1 MSKTDKMATNF
12 STRYKKD
19 LSTETLKTKLAHR
32 KSLLQK
38 ESRHKEF
45 NRGRQFG
52 LIDVNTQAS
61 RENNFSRLKEMKENH
76 SPKGRAKPEVPA
88 VVSTASNGRI
98 TRAAAAAVSA
108 KTKIPQISRP
118 TTTTGLMCSNPR
130 ECGDETS
137 KTIAKMQQRIEML
150 QRYKAE
156 KELRKLKEQR
166 EKPVFKCGRFKPEA
180 PGFLSKASQ
189 IPVLSKPKET
199 MVKTAT
205 VEAPPV
211 RVTRS
216 KTKNFSEVP
225 AVVSTASNG
234 RITRAA
240 AAAVSAK
247 TKIPQISRPTTTTG
261 KSAQKKETNKGKQQ
275 RAVKKEEAVMEAIA
289 VMDLVKEEASPQI
302 VEATVQDE
310 ASPEK
315 ENLPVSVPP
324 KRARSFAPQNFVF
337 KPLEG
342 LTNYKVKP
350 MSPSKADGFLSPNL
364 SWSPM
369 TNISEVPKKDEKETG
384 SNVCGLNQKFFATP
398 EVTENNTQEHQL
410 TLEFPSIEA
419 EPVPEDLME
428 ISPSLQ
434 LTDLCADPIAEPTK
448 EAQRDV
454 SYFRNILQSE
464 TERLSTQ
471 CLEWDGTAETD
482 IPEDAKD
489 LVRTTIGQTRLLI
502 TERFKQFEGL
512 VDNCEF
518 QRGEKETTCTD
529 LDGFWDMVNFQVE
542 DVNKKFENLRR
553 LQGNGW
559 QMVEDVQAKKPCKKA
574 GPQRATKAGDGA
586 KEREAARKRLATI
599 KALMKSKMKQEDAP
613 VSQEAPAEGEKV
625 VFDGGFFQ
633 VESPAKVL
641 SGWTPKSAGRTPR
654 PTRRTTPRSAM
665 KGVLQNCAETCV
677 LSHGTPT
684 TTKAIT
690 PLPDLDACV
699 GPCGASLL
707 GSISEQSDIQD
718 TEKLCVTTENVLEEE
733 ATNTQLAI
741 CDKESSGDQNDVLV
755 PVSLDETVE
764 EPSVQKEVSE
774 ATEEMEQSDESMS
787 KQDIFCNSKRDSQT
801 ESQPLQEAKLQDS
814 DSLLLDDLSCEI
826 PCGNGMPDWQ
836 PGLEDSLFFTPL
848 RNKTEQSMAVA
859 ACNDLMSFSPLTVPE
874 EGQ

>member
-1 MSKTDKMATNF
+1 MATNF

-118 TTTTGLMCSNPR
+118 TTTT
-130 ECGDETS
+130 DETS

-199 MVKTAT
+199 IVKTAT
-205 VEAPPV
+205 VEALPV

-240 AAAVSAK
+240 AAAVGAK
-247 TKIPQISRPTTTTG
+247 TKIPQSSRPTTTTG

-275 RAVKKEEAVMEAIA
+275 RAVKKEEAVMEEIA
-289 VMDLVKEEASPQI
+289 VMDSVKEEASPQI
-302 VEATVQDE
+302 VEETVQDE
-310 ASPEK
+310 ASLEK
-315 ENLPVSVPP
+315 ENLPASHIPVSVPP

-369 TNISEVPKKDEKETG
+369 TNISEVPKKDTKETG

-410 TLEFPSIEA
+410 TPEFPSIEA

-448 EAQRDV
+448 EAQHDV

-502 TERFKQFEGL
+502 AERFKQFEGL

-559 QMVEDVQAKKPCKKA
+559 QMVEDVQAKKACKKKA
-574 GPQRATKAGDGA
+574 APQRATKAGDGA
-586 KEREAARKRLATI
+586 KERAAARKRLATI
-599 KALMKSKMKQEDAP
+599 KALMKSKMEQEDAP
-613 VSQEAPAEGEKV
+613 VSQEEPAEGEKV

-633 VESPAKVL
+633 VESPAKAL

-654 PTRRTTPRSAM
+654 PRRTTPRSAM

-677 LSHGTPT
+677 LSRDTPT

-718 TEKLCVTTENVLEEE
+718 TEKPCVTTENVLEEE
-733 ATNTQLAI
+733 ATNTPLAI
-741 CDKESSGDQNDVLV
+741 CDKESSGDQNNVLV
-755 PVSLDETVE
+755 SVNVDETVQE
-764 EPSVQKEVSE
+764 SNVRKEVSE
-774 ATEEMEQSDESMS
+774 ATEEMEQSDESVS
-787 KQDIFCNSKRDSQT
+787 ERYIFCNSKRESQT
-801 ESQPLQEAKLQDS
+801 ESQPLQEAKQKDS

-836 PGLEDSLFFTPL
+836 PELEDSLFFTPL
-848 RNKTEQSMAVA
+848 RNKTEQLTAVA

-874 EGQ
+874 EGK

>member
-1 MSKTDKMATNF
+1 MATNF

-118 TTTTGLMCSNPR
+118 TTTTG
-130 ECGDETS
+130 
-137 KTIAKMQQRIEML
+137 
-150 QRYKAE
+150 
-156 KELRKLKEQR
+156 
-166 EKPVFKCGRFKPEA
+166 
-180 PGFLSKASQ
+180 
-189 IPVLSKPKET
+189 
-199 MVKTAT
+199 
-205 VEAPPV
+205 
-211 RVTRS
+211 
-216 KTKNFSEVP
+216 
-225 AVVSTASNG
+225 
-234 RITRAA
+234 
-240 AAAVSAK
+240 
-247 TKIPQISRPTTTTG
+247 

-275 RAVKKEEAVMEAIA
+275 RAVKKEEAVMEEIA
-289 VMDLVKEEASPQI
+289 VMDSVKEEASPQI
-302 VEATVQDE
+302 VEETVQDE
-310 ASPEK
+310 ASLEK
-315 ENLPVSVPP
+315 ENLPASHIPVSVPP

-369 TNISEVPKKDEKETG
+369 TNISEVPKKDTKETG

-410 TLEFPSIEA
+410 TPEFPSIEA

-448 EAQRDV
+448 EAQHDV

-502 TERFKQFEGL
+502 AERFKQFEGL

-559 QMVEDVQAKKPCKKA
+559 QMVEDVQAKKACKKKA
-574 GPQRATKAGDGA
+574 APQRATKAGDGA
-586 KEREAARKRLATI
+586 KERAAARKRLATI
-599 KALMKSKMKQEDAP
+599 KALMKSKMEQEDAP
-613 VSQEAPAEGEKV
+613 VSQEEPAEGEKV

-633 VESPAKVL
+633 VESPAKAL

-654 PTRRTTPRSAM
+654 PRRTTPRSAM

-677 LSHGTPT
+677 LSRDTPT

-718 TEKLCVTTENVLEEE
+718 TEKPCVTTENVLEEE
-733 ATNTQLAI
+733 ATNTPLAI
-741 CDKESSGDQNDVLV
+741 CDKESSGDQNNVLV
-755 PVSLDETVE
+755 SVNVDETVQE
-764 EPSVQKEVSE
+764 SNVRKEVSE
-774 ATEEMEQSDESMS
+774 ATEEMEQSDESVS
-787 KQDIFCNSKRDSQT
+787 ERYIFCNSKRESQT
-801 ESQPLQEAKLQDS
+801 ESQPLQEAKQKDS

-836 PGLEDSLFFTPL
+836 PELEDSLFFTPL
-848 RNKTEQSMAVA
+848 RNKTEQLTAVA

-874 EGQ
+874 EGK